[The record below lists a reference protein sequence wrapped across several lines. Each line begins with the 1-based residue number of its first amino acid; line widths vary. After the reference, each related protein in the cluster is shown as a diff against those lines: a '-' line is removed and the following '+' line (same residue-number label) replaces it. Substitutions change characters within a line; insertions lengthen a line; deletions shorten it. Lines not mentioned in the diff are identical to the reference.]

1 MRELFSR
8 ELLADIHIRLDR
20 EGLQGLTEKES
31 TVLLSET
38 ITHSATLTMEH
49 AETQT
54 DRLIQHINAQT
65 ERLVQH
71 MDAQTDRLI
80 QHMDAQTDRLVQHM
94 DAQTQQLM
102 KHSEIQTDR
111 ILRELQPIRED
122 LAYFRLRAKFL
133 IGGVWAVAASI
144 IAGILLQF
152 FVK

>member
-54 DRLIQHINAQT
+54 DRLIQHI
-65 ERLVQH
+65 
-71 MDAQTDRLI
+71 
-80 QHMDAQTDRLVQHM
+80 DAQTDRLVQHI
-94 DAQTQQLM
+94 DAQTERLM

-111 ILRELQPIRED
+111 ILHKIDEAIQPVHAE

-144 IAGILLQF
+144 IASILFQLF
-152 FVK
+152 MK

>member
-20 EGLQGLTEKES
+20 EGLQGLTDKES

-54 DRLIQHINAQT
+54 DRLIQHIDAQT
-65 ERLVQH
+65 ERLMKH
-71 MDAQTDRLI
+71 SEIQTERLI
-80 QHMDAQTDRLVQHM
+80 QHIDAQTER
-94 DAQTQQLM
+94 LM

-122 LAYFRLRAKFL
+122 LAYFRFRAKFL

-152 FVK
+152 FMK

>member
-20 EGLQGLTEKES
+20 EGLQGLSEKEIS
-31 TVLLSET
+31 VLLSET
-38 ITHSATLTMEH
+38 ITNSATLTMEH

-54 DRLIQHINAQT
+54 DRLIQHMDAQT
-65 ERLVQH
+65 ER
-71 MDAQTDRLI
+71 
-80 QHMDAQTDRLVQHM
+80 
-94 DAQTQQLM
+94 LM

-111 ILRELQPIRED
+111 ILHKIDEAIQPVHAE

-144 IAGILLQF
+144 IAGILLQLF
-152 FVK
+152 LK

>member
-1 MRELFSR
+1 MRELFSK

-38 ITHSATLTMEH
+38 ITNSATFVVNQITGH
-49 AETQT
+49 A
-54 DRLIQHINAQT
+54 
-65 ERLVQH
+65 
-71 MDAQTDRLI
+71 DAQTDRLI
-80 QHMDAQTDRLVQHM
+80 QHMDAQTER
-94 DAQTQQLM
+94 LM

-111 ILRELQPIRED
+111 ILHELQPIRED

-144 IAGILLQF
+144 IAGILFQLF
-152 FVK
+152 MK

>member
-20 EGLQGLTEKES
+20 EGLQGLTDKES

-54 DRLIQHINAQT
+54 DRLIQHIDAQT
-65 ERLVQH
+65 ER
-71 MDAQTDRLI
+71 
-80 QHMDAQTDRLVQHM
+80 
-94 DAQTQQLM
+94 LM

-111 ILRELQPIRED
+111 IIRELGNKIDEAIQPIHAE

-144 IAGILLQF
+144 IASILFQLF
-152 FVK
+152 MK

>member
-20 EGLQGLTEKES
+20 EGLQGLTDKEI

-38 ITHSATLTMEH
+38 ITNSATLTMEH

-54 DRLIQHINAQT
+54 DRLIQHIDAQT
-65 ERLVQH
+65 ER
-71 MDAQTDRLI
+71 
-80 QHMDAQTDRLVQHM
+80 
-94 DAQTQQLM
+94 LM

-111 ILRELQPIRED
+111 ILHKIDEAIQPVHAE

-133 IGGVWAVAASI
+133 IGGVWVVAASI
-144 IAGILLQF
+144 IANILFQLF
-152 FVK
+152 MK